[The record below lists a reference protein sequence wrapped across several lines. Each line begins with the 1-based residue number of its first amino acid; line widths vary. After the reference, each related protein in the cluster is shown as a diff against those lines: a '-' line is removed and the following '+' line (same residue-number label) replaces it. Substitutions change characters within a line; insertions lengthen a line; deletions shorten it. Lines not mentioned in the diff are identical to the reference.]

1 MRLTTYSL
9 VLTMVP
15 STLTPGFWRASH
27 VESQQ
32 TTPFELEQVKTNAKL
47 EVWRSKTSLEK
58 QNLLAPKREAT
69 PLKTHSDPWKD
80 EFGGVHRLFEKLFMY
95 IISSIISISS
105 AIIGSMMMCAV
116 IRLIAT
122 GGVMH
127 LYISVIVLIATILI
141 FMISIII
148 TTIITSMFNLFRIPS
163 LELPLWRR
171 TPSKRI
177 G

>member
-1 MRLTTYSL
+1 
-9 VLTMVP
+9 
-15 STLTPGFWRASH
+15 
-27 VESQQ
+27 
-32 TTPFELEQVKTNAKL
+32 
-47 EVWRSKTSLEK
+47 
-58 QNLLAPKREAT
+58 
-69 PLKTHSDPWKD
+69 
-80 EFGGVHRLFEKLFMY
+80 MY

-163 LELPLWRR
+163 LELPL
-171 TPSKRI
+171 
-177 G
+177 

>member
-1 MRLTTYSL
+1 
-9 VLTMVP
+9 
-15 STLTPGFWRASH
+15 
-27 VESQQ
+27 
-32 TTPFELEQVKTNAKL
+32 
-47 EVWRSKTSLEK
+47 
-58 QNLLAPKREAT
+58 
-69 PLKTHSDPWKD
+69 
-80 EFGGVHRLFEKLFMY
+80 MY

-122 GGVMH
+122 GVVMH

-163 LELPLWRR
+163 LELPL
-171 TPSKRI
+171 
-177 G
+177 